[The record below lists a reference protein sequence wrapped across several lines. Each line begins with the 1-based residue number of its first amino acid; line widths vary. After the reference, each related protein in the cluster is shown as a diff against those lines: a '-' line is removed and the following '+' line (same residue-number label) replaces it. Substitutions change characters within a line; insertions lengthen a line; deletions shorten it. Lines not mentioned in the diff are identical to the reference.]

1 MAMSQTT
8 LKDEMVAM
16 GLFGT
21 EADAIDTWTAA
32 WSAYFADA
40 ETNGI
45 PVTPASLPTAE
56 SAMAGAL
63 AGMSASGAGAQK
75 IQDGI
80 TAWWGAVAAVPAD
93 FFTGS
98 ILITPPPGLSG
109 IKDALQTKFDEN
121 RDGKVTEDAAYNA
134 IAGVLHPANLG
145 GIATFPGA
153 PTPPT
158 FPIL

>member
-21 EADAIDTWTAA
+21 EAEAIDTWTAA

-45 PVTPASLPTAE
+45 PVEAAALPTAE
-56 SAMAGAL
+56 AAMAAAL

-75 IQDGI
+75 IQDGV
-80 TAWWGAVAAVPAD
+80 TAWWGAMVAAPAA
-93 FFTGS
+93 FFPAA
-98 ILITPPPGLSG
+98 ILITAPPGLSG
-109 IKDALQTKFDEN
+109 IKNALQSAFDSNTSGE
-121 RDGKVTEDAAYNA
+121 VTEEAAYNA